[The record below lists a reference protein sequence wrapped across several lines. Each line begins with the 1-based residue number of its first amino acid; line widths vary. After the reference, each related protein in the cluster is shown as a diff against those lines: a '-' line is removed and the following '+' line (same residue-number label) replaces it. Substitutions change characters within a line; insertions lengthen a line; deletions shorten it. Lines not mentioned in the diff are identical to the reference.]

1 MSTVKQELPVRRPRF
16 DVAAL
21 RSPVVL
27 TLAATAAVAVYGT
40 VRAGPFIIV
49 NGLVTGAIWALVAA
63 GLALVFGVMNIPNFA
78 QGEFFLVGS
87 LTGYVVF
94 TNLSPQIGG
103 GLAWLSPIVTIV
115 VALLV
120 GMLVGA
126 LVDVVIFGQMR
137 RRIREQWVMNTFVV
151 TVGISVVM
159 INGYQLIWGTDY
171 RGIPAY
177 FTAPPIHV
185 FGVGIAIDR
194 VFALGVGAVA
204 ITALWAL
211 LRFARLG
218 RAIRAVSQDEAGAL
232 MSGID
237 ISRIQTLTFAISS
250 GLAALAGATLLF
262 NFPAFPYVGVKPL
275 YVAWTVVI
283 LAGLGNVGGAVVA
296 GFIIALFQTS
306 TSYFIGS
313 QWEDVVPFALI
324 VVILALRPNGLFGRR
339 GVRGVWEQ

>member
-1 MSTVKQELPVRRPRF
+1 
-16 DVAAL
+16 
-21 RSPVVL
+21 
-27 TLAATAAVAVYGT
+27 
-40 VRAGPFIIV
+40 V

-63 GLALVFGVMNIPNFA
+63 GLALVFGVMNIPSFA

-87 LTGYVVF
+87 LSGYLVF
-94 TNLSPQIGG
+94 TAMSQRIGG
-103 GLAWLSPIVTIV
+103 GMAWAVPIITIV
-115 VALLV
+115 LALLV

-126 LVDVVIFGQMR
+126 LIDVVIFGQMR

-171 RGIPAY
+171 RGIPDY
-177 FTAPPIHV
+177 FAAPPIQV

-194 VFALGVGAVA
+194 GFALAVGAVS

-218 RAIRAVSQDEAGAL
+218 RAIRAVSQDEAGAQ

-296 GFIIALFQTS
+296 GFIIALLEANTGF
-306 TSYFIGS
+306 FIGS
-313 QWEDVVPFALI
+313 AWAAVVHFARL
-324 VVILALRPNGLFGRR
+324 
-339 GVRGVWEQ
+339 

>member
-1 MSTVKQELPVRRPRF
+1 
-16 DVAAL
+16 
-21 RSPVVL
+21 VL
-27 TLAATAAVAVYGT
+27 TLLATAAVAVYGT

-87 LTGYVVF
+87 LSGYLVF
-94 TNLSPQIGG
+94 TAMSQRIGG
-103 GLAWLSPIVTIV
+103 GMAWLVPIITIV
-115 VALLV
+115 AALVV

-126 LVDVVIFGQMR
+126 LVDVLIFGQMR

-177 FTAPPIHV
+177 FTAPAIHV

-194 VFALGVGAVA
+194 VFALAVGALA
-204 ITALWAL
+204 ISALWAL

-324 VVILALRPNGLFGRR
+324 VVILALRPNGLFGR